1 MSSIAS
7 ARLNRSFDAE
17 RLQQDLASATA
28 HFRSA
33 PQVGHYHDGSWTGI
47 ALRNF
52 SGDHG
57 NTMAALTGKS
67 KDTAVLAHCPY
78 FKQILTELKCPIH
91 VARILFLPPGKV
103 IGEHTDAGFG
113 WESGMVRLH
122 IPIVTDPRVEF
133 TIGGQNVYWQPGEFW
148 FGDFSLPHSLR
159 NRSDIT
165 RVHLVLDCAVNKAVL
180 ALFDP
185 AFIAQVRAQRSIL
198 EINSLDLDDTT
209 LAAYTGH
216 FRSALPVGGIRVPV
230 RGELKAEDGML
241 ALKLYGLPMAYY
253 FTPVAEHEF
262 QCNSYVLKWRQPPQ
276 PDTVQAVDC
285 TETRSGTQW
294 LFALQKSVGP
304 GYSAAAFL
312 QKLLVGGLRGLH
324 FLSFRLQRKL
334 AANRYRTE
342 QVGGEG

>member
-7 ARLNRSFDAE
+7 ARLNRSFDVE

-52 SGDHG
+52 SGDHR
-57 NTMAALTGKS
+57 NTMAALTGRS
-67 KDTAVLAHCPY
+67 KDTAVLARCPY
-78 FKQILTELKCPIH
+78 FKQILTELGCPIH

-103 IGEHTDAGFG
+103 IGEHTDPGFG

-122 IPIVTDPRVEF
+122 IPIITDPRVEF
-133 TIGGQNVYWQPGEFW
+133 TIGGQHVYWKPGEFW

-159 NRSDIT
+159 NKSDIT
-165 RVHLVLDCAVNKAVL
+165 RVHLVLDCAVNQAVL

-185 AFIAQVRAQRSIL
+185 VFIAQVRAQHTIL
-198 EINSLDLDDTT
+198 EINRFDLDGMM
-209 LAAYTGH
+209 LAMYAGY
-216 FRSALPVGGIRVPV
+216 FRCVLPVAGIPIPV

-253 FTPVAEHEF
+253 FTPVAEHVF
-262 QCNSYVLKWRQPPQ
+262 QCSSYVLKWNQPPQ
-276 PDTVQAVDC
+276 LQGMQDVDC
-285 TETRSGTQW
+285 TETNSGTGW
-294 LFALQKSVGP
+294 RFALRRHAKVGFR
-304 GYSAAAFL
+304 AAATL
-312 QKLLVGGLRGLH
+312 QAMLLGSLWGLH
-324 FLSFRLQRKL
+324 FGLTRLQRKL
-334 AANRYRTE
+334 TANRYRT
-342 QVGGEG
+342 QQASGEG